1 MPNEPGIRVDTH
13 CYPGY
18 LVPPYYDSL
27 LAKVISFGQ
36 DRQEAIERT
45 QSALEKFLVSGLET
59 TIPFHRFIVKNND
72 FRKGKIHTRWL
83 EETLLE
89 EYEQHERN

>member
-1 MPNEPGIRVDTH
+1 LKNI
-13 CYPGY
+13 
-18 LVPPYYDSL
+18 
-27 LAKVISFGQ
+27 F
-36 DRQEAIERT
+36 
-45 QSALEKFLVSGLET
+45 VSGLET
-59 TIPFHRFIVKNND
+59 TIPFHRFIMNDMD

>member
-18 LVPPYYDSL
+18 WVPPYYDSL
-27 LAKVISFGQ
+27 LGKVISLGR
-36 DRQEAIERT
+36 DRQEAMERM

-59 TIPFHRFIVKNND
+59 TIPFHRFILKHDD
-72 FRKGKIHTRWL
+72 FRKGKIHTRCL

-89 EYEQHERN
+89 EYGSHERN

>member
-1 MPNEPGIRVDTH
+1 
-13 CYPGY
+13 
-18 LVPPYYDSL
+18 
-27 LAKVISFGQ
+27 
-36 DRQEAIERT
+36 
-45 QSALEKFLVSGLET
+45 LEKFLVSGLET
-59 TIPFHRFIVKNND
+59 TIPFHRYIMNSKD